1 MILGISGTQASP
13 FEGFPKEDINPDS
26 EIMKTLRPIT
36 RTVDGPAWHC
46 YDLLP
51 LKTELDAGRLIVKD
65 VKLQR
70 IIRGYDLLVI
80 IPKVTASEF
89 AKVKYNQKDVLS
101 TGATDKP
108 RH

>member
-46 YDLLP
+46 YDLLL